1 MQRSRALGAVLAATL
16 LLTACS
22 SGADDT
28 TDDATGPGATGP
40 DATAAAG
47 ADGPLVVYTGRSTE
61 LVGPVLDDFSEQTGI
76 EVQVRDGDTAEMALL
91 IEQEGDATDAD
102 VFLAQ
107 SPGAVAW
114 LSEAGLLQSVSDD
127 LLAGLDDQ
135 YHADNGD
142 WVGITARQRVLVYN
156 QDLVS
161 EDELP
166 TSVFDLTDPEW
177 AGRFAVA
184 PTNGSFQDFVSAL
197 RQTEGD
203 EAAAEWLAGI
213 AANDVQTYGGNSPIV
228 EAVGRGEVEMGLVN
242 HYYNHRFLA
251 EDPDLPSRNH
261 RFPDGDIGSLL
272 MLSTASIVA
281 GTDQPEGAEQLIAF
295 MLDTEAQEYFQAETF
310 EYPLAGG
317 VEPLD
322 ELPPLAGQDL
332 PEVDYSTWGQDL
344 DSTLEMIT
352 DASLASPE

>member
-1 MQRSRALGAVLAATL
+1 MRRSRTLAAVLAAAL
-16 LLTACS
+16 MLTACS
-22 SGADDT
+22 GDETDDTADGASDSGAT
-28 TDDATGPGATGP
+28 EAGAT
-40 DATAAAG
+40 
-47 ADGPLVVYTGRSTE
+47 DGPLVVYTGRSTE

-107 SPGAVAW
+107 SPGAVAY
-114 LSEAGLLQSVSDD
+114 LSEAGLLQPMSDD
-127 LLAGLDDQ
+127 LLAEVDEQYRADD
-135 YHADNGD
+135 GD
-142 WVGITARQRVLVYN
+142 WIGITARQRVLVYN

-166 TSVFDLTDPEW
+166 ASVFDLTDAEW

-203 EAAAEWLAGI
+203 DAAEEWLAGI

-261 RFPDGDIGSLL
+261 RFLDGDIGSLL
-272 MLSTASIVA
+272 MLSTASVVA
-281 GTDQPEGAEQLIAF
+281 GTDQAQAAEELIGF
-295 MLDTEAQEYFQAETF
+295 MLGTQAQEYFQAETF

-322 ELPPLAGQDL
+322 ELPPLSEQDL
-332 PEVDYSTWGQDL
+332 PEVDYSSWGQDL
-344 DSTLEMIT
+344 DSTLAMIT
-352 DASLASPE
+352 DAGLESPE